1 MRAPFPLLAAL
12 VMVVHPAPA
21 PAAGTP
27 DERAAAYR
35 EFREAFDKGNY
46 REALPAA
53 NRVVEMTRSQFE
65 EDAPEN
71 ANALTNLATTYYRMK
86 AYGEALDNYRKA
98 ITVLELQSDAT
109 DPRMVR
115 PLHGLGNALLAL
127 HREEEAVAPLK
138 RAVDIVRNRDGLH
151 AEAQLPVLRSLIEAY
166 AATGR
171 TAEAGREQEY
181 AFSVAEGAYGKNDLR
196 LVGPIEDLARWY
208 EQTRRFTTARLMHM
222 RAVQTV
228 DAVKKGGV
236 EAVPA
241 LRGIARCFR
250 LAFIYG
256 ETGDSAE
263 AAQAPMD
270 APTGTM
276 IAAINQPTSDGERA
290 LLDALS
296 RLGGDTRQAA
306 QRGAVLVDLGD
317 WYRMARK
324 DSRAF
329 ERWADAWK
337 ELAAAGDTSLLAQP
351 AAISYAPPAVAAS
364 ERQRDSGEYNV
375 EQVQIRVAIDAKG
388 NVRDATVANPS
399 PPREAAEKAVV
410 AALRSS
416 AWRPAFREGKPVAVD
431 DFTFRESVYVKL
443 PKSGG

>member
-1 MRAPFPLLAAL
+1 MRAPIPLLAAIAL
-12 VMVVHPAPA
+12 AVHALPAMC
-21 PAAGTP
+21 AGTP

-65 EDAPEN
+65 DDAPEN

-98 ITVLELQSDAT
+98 IAVLELQNDAT

-115 PLHGLGNALLAL
+115 PLHGLGSALLAL
-127 HREEEAVAPLK
+127 HREEEAVVPLK

-151 AEAQLPVLRSLIEAY
+151 SETQLPVLRSLIEAY
-166 AATGR
+166 TATGR
-171 TAEAGREQEY
+171 TADAGREQEY
-181 AFSVAEGAYGKNDLR
+181 AFSVAESAYGKNDLR
-196 LVGPIEDLARWY
+196 MVGPIEDLARWY
-208 EQTRRFTTARLMHM
+208 EQTRRFTMARLMHL

-250 LAFIYG
+250 LGYIYG
-256 ETGDSAE
+256 EAGDSAE
-263 AAQAPMD
+263 AAQASMD

-276 IAAINQPTSDGERA
+276 IAAINQPSTDGERA
-290 LLDALS
+290 LLSALS
-296 RLGGDTRQAA
+296 RLGGDRAQSA

-329 ERWADAWK
+329 ERWNDAWQ

-351 AAISYAPPAVAAS
+351 VSIAYVPPPVAAS
-364 ERQRDSGEYNV
+364 ERQRNPEEYSV
-375 EQVQIRVAIDAKG
+375 EKVQVRVAIDSKG
-388 NVRDATVANPS
+388 NVREATVANPS
-399 PPREAAEKAVV
+399 PPRESAEKAVLTAV
-410 AALRSS
+410 RNAI
-416 AWRPAFREGKPVAVD
+416 WRPAFRDGKPVAVD
-431 DFTFRESVYVKL
+431 DFLFTESVNVKL

>member
-1 MRAPFPLLAAL
+1 MRACLPLLAAFAL
-12 VMVVHPAPA
+12 SVHTLPAA
-21 PAAGTP
+21 AAGTP

-98 ITVLELQSDAT
+98 ITVLELQNDAT

-115 PLHGLGNALLAL
+115 PLHGLGSALLAL
-127 HREEEAVAPLK
+127 HREDEALLPLK

-166 AATGR
+166 TATGR
-171 TAEAGREQEY
+171 TTDAGREQEY
-181 AFSVAEGAYGKNDLR
+181 AFSVAETAYGRNDLR
-196 LVGPIEDLARWY
+196 MVGPIEDLARWY
-208 EQTRRFTTARLMHM
+208 EQTRRFTMARLMHM

-250 LAFIYG
+250 LGSIYG
-256 ETGDSAE
+256 EASDAAE
-263 AAQAPMD
+263 AAQASMD

-276 IAAINQPTSDGERA
+276 IAAIDQPSSDGERA
-290 LLDALS
+290 LLSALT
-296 RLGGDTRQAA
+296 RLGGDRAQAA

-317 WYRMARK
+317 WYRIARK

-329 ERWADAWK
+329 DRWNEAWR
-337 ELAAAGDTSLLAQP
+337 ELVAAGDTSLLAQP
-351 AAISYAPPAVAAS
+351 AAIAYAPPPIAAS
-364 ERQRDSGEYNV
+364 ERQRDPEEYSV
-375 EQVQIRVAIDAKG
+375 QQVQVRVAIDNKG
-388 NVRDATVANPS
+388 SVRDTTVANPS
-399 PPREAAEKAVV
+399 PPRETAEKAVL
-410 AALRSS
+410 AAIRN
-416 AWRPAFREGKPVAVD
+416 AVWRPAFRDGKAIAVD
-431 DFTFRESVYVKL
+431 DFLFRESVYVKL

>member
-12 VMVVHPAPA
+12 AMAVYAVPA

-65 EDAPEN
+65 DDAPEN

-115 PLHGLGNALLAL
+115 PLHGLGSALLAL
-127 HREEEAVAPLK
+127 HREEEAVVPLK

-196 LVGPIEDLARWY
+196 MVGPIEDLARWY
-208 EQTRRFTTARLMHM
+208 EQTRRFTMARLMHM

-250 LAFIYG
+250 LGYIYG
-256 ETGDSAE
+256 ESGDSAE
-263 AAQAPMD
+263 AAQASMD

-276 IAAINQPTSDGERA
+276 IGAINQPTSDGERA
-290 LLDALS
+290 LLNALS
-296 RLGGDTRQAA
+296 RLDGGPTQAA

-329 ERWADAWK
+329 ERWNDAWK
-337 ELAAAGDTSLLAQP
+337 ELAAAGDTTLLAQP
-351 AAISYAPPAVAAS
+351 AAIAYAPPAVAAS
-364 ERQRDSGEYNV
+364 ERQRDAGDYNV
-375 EQVQIRVAIDAKG
+375 EQVQVRVAIDAKG
-388 NVRDATVANPS
+388 SVRDATVANPA
-399 PPREAAEKAVV
+399 PAREAAEKAVL
-410 AALRSS
+410 AAVRS
-416 AWRPAFREGKPVAVD
+416 ADWRPAFRDGKPVAVD
-431 DFTFRESVYVKL
+431 DFMFRESVYVKV